1 LLYLAATLPQRGCG
15 LPFTIPPQIGRLFSC
30 FLAETISI
38 FVLRVAGMGE
48 IVSFV
53 SSLIVLL

>member
-1 LLYLAATLPQRGCG
+1 M
-15 LPFTIPPQIGRLFSC
+15 PPQIGRLFSC